1 MVADWQRAKV
11 LAMICGVIGFSELV
25 YFGPTLVQQGA
36 QATGTGDS
44 ESHMMLSV
52 IAHWV
57 AIPALIALSWGVVV
71 LLWLLLPWPGSTIRD
86 RRRVTRH
93 LLKLLSGRGDGR
105 IN

>member
-1 MVADWQRAKV
+1 MVADWQRAKI
-11 LAMICGVIGFSELV
+11 LATICGVIGFLELV
-25 YFGPTLVQQGA
+25 YFGPKLLQQSA
-36 QATGTGDS
+36 QAMRSGDS
-44 ESHMMLSV
+44 VTHMMLSV

-71 LLWLLLPWPGSTIRD
+71 VLWLLLPWPGSTIRD
-86 RRRVTRH
+86 RRRVTGL